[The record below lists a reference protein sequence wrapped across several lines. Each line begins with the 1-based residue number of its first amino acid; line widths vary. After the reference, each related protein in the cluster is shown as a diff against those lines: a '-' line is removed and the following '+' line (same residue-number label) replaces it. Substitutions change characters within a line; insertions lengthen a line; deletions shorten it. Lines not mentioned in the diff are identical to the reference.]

1 MTRSAPGRTATAG
14 TSRPVFSSHRRVR
27 NRRASS
33 VDSNGTA
40 ASFTVDSDTEI
51 HVTRA
56 RVPHHV
62 DEIDSI
68 VLNTSRSL
76 FRVASVRRA
85 VAYAVDREALLHAT
99 GFLPGKLTDQIHTRT
114 GTGSITSRSAP
125 AASCSHPAPRAAS
138 TTLPPASSSASPS
151 PAARASGAAGS
162 AVRSHAPQGGG
173 PASGALVQLGP

>member
-85 VAYAVDREALLHAT
+85 VAYAVDGEALLHAT
-99 GFLPGKLTDQIHTRT
+99 G
-114 GTGSITSRSAP
+114 SSR
-125 AASCSHPAPRAAS
+125 
-138 TTLPPASSSASPS
+138 ASSPTRSTRERV
-151 PAARASGAAGS
+151 PARLPLEAHRLHR
-162 AVRSHAPQGGG
+162 VRTRRPQR
-173 PASGALVQLGP
+173 S